1 MAKVLGIFTAPTTCE
16 VKRLTV
22 TCVSDTEFDGMLYK
36 CPKIFLRK

>member
-1 MAKVLGIFTAPTTCE
+1 MAKILDIFTAPACE

-36 CPKIFLRK
+36 CPNIFLRK